1 VASLAVGA
9 VPSEFERLKVELE
22 LQKARIQEQEGRMEA
37 DRREREQRN
46 HELQLK
52 MLESIGARG
61 ASAGPSMT
69 ELVTAVKSLKDLSGN
84 GSALASV
91 KEMLDVAE
99 HLNSFRGAQ
108 PNEEDGGW
116 LSWLKPI
123 AIEAGRAIAPA
134 LAGSLINSR
143 IPVPV
148 GSAATAMGSAEPTQP
163 MHTPGSVNGGDL
175 GQTAAA
181 GGASAVANEQYL
193 AARRQAIALALGVA
207 KLNRAAGFYAE
218 MMLEQG
224 EVTNDPLIVQIVRE
238 IRDAKAFQSW
248 FADLEKVEP
257 AVTLHQRWFGE
268 FFETVQSALAGQ
280 EHRDGT
286 E

>member
-1 VASLAVGA
+1 
-9 VPSEFERLKVELE
+9 
-22 LQKARIQEQEGRMEA
+22 MEA

-52 MLESIGARG
+52 MLESFGGRG
-61 ASAGPSMT
+61 AFAAPSMT
-69 ELVTAVKSLKDLSGN
+69 ELVTAVRSLKDLSGN
-84 GSALASV
+84 GSGLASV
-91 KEMLDVAE
+91 KELIEVAE
-99 HLNSFRGAQ
+99 HLNSLRGAQ

-143 IPVPV
+143 IAVPV
-148 GSAATAMGSAEPTQP
+148 GSAATVMGSAQPTQP
-163 MHTPGSVNGGDL
+163 GLTPPGSGCGGDL

-181 GGASAVANEQYL
+181 GSASAFANEQYL
-193 AARRQAIALALGVA
+193 AAKRQAIALALGVA
-207 KLNRAAGFYAE
+207 KLNRAAGFYAD

-224 EVTNDPLIVQIVRE
+224 EVTNDPVIAQIVRE
-238 IRDAKAFQSW
+238 IRDAKDFQSW
-248 FADLEKVEP
+248 FADLERVEP

-268 FFETVQSALAGQ
+268 FFEMVRSALAGQ
-280 EHRDGT
+280 EQREAT